1 MAEEPLKGIK
11 IIDFT
16 QAMAGPF
23 ATMVLGDLGAEV
35 IKIEPLSG
43 DQTRHWAPPYT
54 GGMSSYF
61 LSTNR
66 NKKSISLN
74 LKHPGGLEIARTL
87 ISKAD
92 VVMENFRPGTMRK
105 FGLDYAAAS
114 AINNRIVYCS
124 LSGYGQEG
132 PGSDR
137 PGYDITILANSGLLG
152 LNGERGR
159 PPSKFGVPIA
169 DITSGLFAAV
179 SILSSLYEREKSGMG
194 QFIDLSM
201 LDTSVLAL
209 THQAYSYF
217 STGKEPERLG
227 SAHAS
232 IAPYQA
238 FQCRDG
244 YAVIAVGTEK
254 LWERFTDIIGRK
266 DLAKSSRFNSNAKRI
281 ENREDLVMEIEKSIG
296 KMSVEET
303 VESMSAAG
311 IPCAPVKGLG
321 DAIADPVLNYRNM
334 LQTMESPYGRLQIL
348 GTPFKFSRTPGSVRI
363 PPPELGQDTIDILRS
378 IGIEDEIGQL
388 LESGVIGSG
397 DKLDSDLKSN

>member
-1 MAEEPLKGIK
+1 MESEPLKGIK

-35 IKIEPLSG
+35 IKIEPPSG

-74 LKHPGGLEIARTL
+74 LKHPRGVEIAKAL
-87 ISKAD
+87 ISRSD
-92 VVMENFRPGTMRK
+92 VVIENFRPGTMRK
-105 FGLDYAAAS
+105 LGLDYATAS
-114 AINNRIVYCS
+114 SINSRLVYCS

-152 LNGERGR
+152 LNGESGR

-169 DITSGLFAAV
+169 DITSGLFAAI
-179 SILSSLYEREKSGMG
+179 SILSSLYEREKSGSG

-201 LDTSVLAL
+201 LDTNVLAL

-238 FQCRDG
+238 FHCSDG

-266 DLAKSSRFNSNAKRI
+266 DLAGSSSFNSNARRI
-281 ENREDLVMEIEKSIG
+281 ANREQLVMEIEKSIS
-296 KMSVEET
+296 KMSVDET
-303 VESMSAAG
+303 VERMSTAG

-321 DAIADPVLNYRNM
+321 DALADPALNYRNM
-334 LQTMESPYGRLQIL
+334 IQDMESPYGRLQML
-348 GTPFKFSRTPGSVRI
+348 GTPFKFSRTPGSVRS

-378 IGIEDEIGQL
+378 LGIEDEIGSL
-388 LESGVIGSG
+388 KESGVIGPV
-397 DKLDSDLKSN
+397 DKVDSDLKSN

>member
-87 ISKAD
+87 ISKTD

-321 DAIADPVLNYRNM
+321 DAIADPVLSYRNM